1 MSKKP
6 KEKVCE
12 RCGKKFMASSG
23 YVHFCDECSEIVK
36 QEKRNRNNQSRLI
49 VKQNKLL
56 KGVEGVDYVIDLW
69 NGLPTTRITGRWFN
83 ERHPGRTIEEYLA
96 EFPNAQLVC
105 KKTSN
110 KISENTKEFMNKPEM
125 KRHFSEMFSGDK
137 NPNSKKNTTLEQR
150 QRISPFS
157 KSFKGYDELS
167 DEEKESIIRNRLQSD
182 RNDRTTSQIE
192 YWIKKGY
199 SKEDAKMRVSERQKT
214 FTLEKCIE
222 KYGEEDGL
230 KRWQERQLKWCKS
243 LINSFEKDGD
253 NRTPISKFEK
263 DCKETICN
271 LLNIDIP
278 SKQKYMSDKSG
289 NHYSYDLTINH
300 KIIEFNGDYWH
311 MNPDIYS
318 KDDYNKSKKM
328 TSLEIWNHDEEKIK
342 CANSN
347 GYEVLT
353 IWESEYNKD
362 KEGTIRKCIDF
373 LTNTEL

>member
-83 ERHPGRTIEEYLA
+83 ERHPDRTIEEYLA

-125 KRHFSEMFSGDK
+125 KKHFSEMFSGDK

-182 RNDRTTSQIE
+182 RDDRATNQIK

-199 SKEDAKMRVSERQKT
+199 SEEDAKMKVSERQKT
-214 FTLEKCIE
+214 FTLKKCIE

-230 KRWQERQLKWCKS
+230 KRWQERQLKWQNNYQHLNYSKISQELFWSIFNILKDDCYFAQNLNGTKDESGKNHELRVKTSKS
-243 LINSFEKDGD
+243 SVSLDFYYQKTNS
-253 NRTPISKFEK
+253 
-263 DCKETICN
+263 
-271 LLNIDIP
+271 
-278 SKQKYMSDKSG
+278 
-289 NHYSYDLTINH
+289 
-300 KIIEFNGDYWH
+300 IIEFDGDYWH
-311 MNPDIYS
+311 SETRKYV
-318 KDDYNKSKKM
+318 NKSRDIDRDN
-328 TSLEIWNHDEEKIK
+328 SLIK
-342 CANSN
+342 V
-347 GYEVLT
+347 GYNRILH
-353 IWESEYNKD
+353 IKESEYNKD
-362 KEGTIRKCIDF
+362 KEGTILKCIDF